1 MISADLMKQES
12 IYCETHFRSSLD
24 KIRYLRYDKKYTQEE
39 CSEITSLSL
48 RQVQRLDKRIK
59 DSNII
64 PVCRK
69 NVVFIFS

>member
-1 MISADLMKQES
+1 MISDELMKTEA
-12 IYCETHFRSSLD
+12 IYCENNFRSSLD
-24 KIRYLRYDKKYTQEE
+24 KIKYLRYDKKYTQEE

-48 RQVQRLDKRIK
+48 RQVQRLDKKIK
-59 DSNII
+59 DSSII